1 MVDATKGQCT
11 SSLDV
16 QEAPAMN
23 KTSIPHSPLIWNALR
38 GALALALIGVMGGVQ
53 AMGDPKGG
61 DKGAK
66 PVATN
71 ETYIEQ
77 WQDEAVQQMER
88 YGIPASITLAQG
100 ILESG
105 NGVSELAQ
113 KSNNH
118 FGIKCHATWTGKRT
132 YHDDEQKAN
141 ASGCTT
147 TPKTATTTTAS
158 SCCGIG
164 TRGCLTSN

>member
-113 KSNNH
+113 NPTTTLASS
-118 FGIKCHATWTGKRT
+118 ATTWTGAHLPRRRCKG
-132 YHDDEQKAN
+132 ECF
-141 ASGCTT
+141 GCTT